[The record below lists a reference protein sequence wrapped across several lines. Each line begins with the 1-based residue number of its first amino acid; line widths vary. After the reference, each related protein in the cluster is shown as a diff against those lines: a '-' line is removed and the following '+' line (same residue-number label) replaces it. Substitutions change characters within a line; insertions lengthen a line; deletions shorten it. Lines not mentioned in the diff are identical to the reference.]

1 MRLTRLLPLVSALVA
16 MGVSAAAAQAPMDL
30 AVARAASAGQRPNVI
45 IAYRAGSESRLRTY
59 FEKDLIRGEFPNGM
73 AVDLRSRSVREL
85 AQHPDILNISIDA
98 RVSGQQVSL
107 PGATSSSTRDIQNLR
122 ATLGITATQTGAG
135 VGIAIIDS
143 GVVPS
148 PDLDASI
155 RAFYDFTNG
164 RRMPTTRN
172 DQYGHGTHVAGL
184 IVGSGARSGG
194 NTSASRLTPDSRLSR
209 CSTRRGTGTRA
220 TSSERLNSSGST
232 ASSLVSTSS
241 TSRWATPSTS
251 PQLPTRSCRPWIA
264 RASQDS
270 WW

>member
-1 MRLTRLLPLVSALVA
+1 MRVTRLLPLVSALVA

-30 AVARAASAGQRPNVI
+30 EVARAASAGERPNVI

-59 FEKDLIRGEFPNGM
+59 FEKDVIRGEFPNGM

-85 AQHPDILNISIDA
+85 AQHPDILNISINA

-107 PGATSSSTRDIQNLR
+107 PGGTSSSTQDIQNLR
-122 ATLGITATQTGAG
+122 ATLGITANQTGAG

-164 RRMPTTRN
+164 RQMPTTRN
-172 DQYGHGTHVAGL
+172 DQVRPWHARRRPHRRFRRAIRRQVRRRRAWRQTHDYQ
-184 IVGSGARSGG
+184 GARR
-194 NTSASRLTPDSRLSR
+194 A
-209 CSTRRGTGTRA
+209 GTREH
-220 TSSERLNSSGST
+220 ERCHPG
-232 ASSLVSTSS
+232 A
-241 TSRWATPSTS
+241 
-251 PQLPTRSCRPWIA
+251 
-264 RASQDS
+264 
-270 WW
+270 